1 MPITVMNPTTAAQ
14 REQLRAE
21 HAARVGAHIE
31 RRDNTVRLRAIGPL
45 DASDRYETLTL
56 CVARINLDTARLPL
70 NIADCHARDICKV
83 PGLSTLT
90 DRVARAMLADV
101 DSFVA
106 LNP

>member
-21 HAARVGAHIE
+21 HAARVGVHIE
-31 RRDNTVRLRAIGPL
+31 KRDNTVRLRAIGPL
-45 DASDRYETLTL
+45 DASNRYETLTL

-70 NIADCHARDICKV
+70 NIADCHARDVCKV
-83 PGLSTLT
+83 PGLSMLA

-101 DSFVA
+101 DAFVA